1 MLILDSKDASSFLN
15 LFYLTIVITK
25 LRGSTTTTFLVFL
38 ILNYNAFPTCNNVI
52 NSSIKIHFS
61 QHCSLSL
68 LLQ

>member
-1 MLILDSKDASSFLN
+1 MLILDSKDSGSFLN
-15 LFYLTIVITK
+15 LFYLIIVITK

-61 QHCSLSL
+61 QHYSLSL